1 MNGRRREIKSERMNG
16 RRRRREIKSDGM
28 NERRIKEVCRRQDQD
43 SYIQRNKT
51 HSRGAWD
58 SGNETN
64 QQKTYH

>member
-1 MNGRRREIKSERMNG
+1 MGGGGEIKSE
-16 RRRRREIKSDGM
+16 EM
-28 NERRIKEVCRRQDQD
+28 NERRIEEEDAEDRIRD

-51 HSRGAWD
+51 HSREAWD